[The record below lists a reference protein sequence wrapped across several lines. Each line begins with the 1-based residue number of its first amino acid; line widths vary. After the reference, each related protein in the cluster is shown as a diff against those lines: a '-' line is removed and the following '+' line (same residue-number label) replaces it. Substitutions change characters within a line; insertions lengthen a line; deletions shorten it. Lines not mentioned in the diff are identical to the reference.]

1 MYLINDYYSNIVK
14 YDLINK
20 FYYQNNS
27 QLPKIK
33 KIILNFNFKKQNLKN
48 LMSSLIALE
57 LISTQKP
64 IFVKSKISNIT
75 LKIRKGQPV
84 GCKLTLR
91 KKNVNFFLFKL
102 WNDFF
107 YSKSYTRKNVKIETS
122 NTSVFSFQIQNSLI
136 FPELETNYQIFK
148 QLTKLNVTIVC
159 SSKTFCELKFLLKSY
174 KIFF

>member
-1 MYLINDYYSNIVK
+1 MYLINDYYNNIVK

-20 FYYQNNS
+20 FYYQNIT

-33 KIILNFNFKKQNLKN
+33 KIILTFNFKKQTLKN

-91 KKNVNFFLFKL
+91 KSKVNFFIFKL

-107 YSKSYTRKNVKIETS
+107 YSKNYVEKNIKIKTS
-122 NTSVFSFQIQNSLI
+122 NISVFSFQIQNSLI
-136 FPELETNYQIFK
+136 FSELETNYQIFK
-148 QLTKLNVTIVC
+148 QLTKLNITIVC
-159 SSKTFCELKFLLKSY
+159 TSKTFKELKFLLKSY
-174 KIFF
+174 KLFF